1 MNSANRSMDSERVA
15 ACALALGTKTVETA
29 IWHTIG
35 AMATMMRAIAWRER
49 SHAIERGGSRV
60 WLFRCRPAEHFLID
74 EHGREGKIEGG
85 SAGPQSTKPASLSH
99 MITPRQSTQ
108 LPLCR

>member
-1 MNSANRSMDSERVA
+1 MNSERVA
-15 ACALALGTKTVETA
+15 ACAPALGTKTVETA
-29 IWHTIG
+29 MWHTIG
-35 AMATMMRAIAWRER
+35 AMATMMRAIARRER
-49 SHAIERGGSRV
+49 SHAIERGSSRV
-60 WLFRCRPAEHFLID
+60 WLFRCRPAERFLID

-85 SAGPQSTKPASLSH
+85 SAGPQPTKPASLSH

>member
-1 MNSANRSMDSERVA
+1 M
-15 ACALALGTKTVETA
+15 
-29 IWHTIG
+29 WHTIG
-35 AMATMMRAIAWRER
+35 AMATMMRAIARRER
-49 SHAIERGGSRV
+49 SHAIERGSSRV
-60 WLFRCRPAEHFLID
+60 WLFRCRPAERFLID

-85 SAGPQSTKPASLSH
+85 SAGPQPTKPASLSH